1 MLNGSKMDDREMVD
15 ALRQASHEIQWLRRD
30 NEILRAKVQTMD
42 LLGQFLR
49 AQVREPS
56 EGATVDSVWTIER
69 LIQRIEDAPNV
80 AAKEAAAQAEARAQA
95 TLVVDDVIS
104 R

>member
-1 MLNGSKMDDREMVD
+1 MLNGSKMDDREIVD

-49 AQVREPS
+49 AQVRQDS
-56 EGATVDSVWTIER
+56 ESATVDSVWTIGR
-69 LIQRIEDAPNV
+69 LIQRIEDAPHV
-80 AAKEAAAQAEARAQA
+80 AAKEAAAQAAVAED
-95 TLVVDDVIS
+95 LS